1 MSDRTC
7 ADASHVGTGR
17 DETGFTPAQ
26 TEEHLPFTVGI
37 VSSREELD
45 LAVSV
50 RYAAYS
56 RHVPSV
62 AGKLKAP
69 EPLDT
74 EPGTIVLLAR
84 SRLDGSPLGS
94 MRIQTNRYRALA
106 LEQSIE
112 LPEWLQGKFLAEATR
127 LSVVEGRI
135 GGAVKPAVFKCFYQ
149 FCLLAGVE
157 WAVVAGR
164 KPLDRQ
170 YERLLF
176 KDVYPGMGFI
186 PMKHGGNIPHRVMA
200 LNVASLEPSW
210 REAGHPLYRFFFN
223 IYHPDIDPTGN
234 AFHCS
239 DGLIPIPDRF
249 A

>member
-1 MSDRTC
+1 MSDHTC
-7 ADASHVGTGR
+7 ANAGR
-17 DETGFTPAQ
+17 AGIKGEETLFAPAQ

-37 VSSREELD
+37 VTGREELE
-45 LAVSV
+45 LAVRV

-62 AGKLKAP
+62 AGKLKEP

-94 MRIQTNRYRALA
+94 MRIQTNRYRSLA

-112 LPEWLQGKFLAEATR
+112 LPEWLHGKFLAEATR

-135 GGAVKPAVFKCFYQ
+135 GGAVKPAIFKCFYQ
-149 FCLLAGVE
+149 FCLLAGIE

-164 KPLDRQ
+164 RPLDRQ

-210 REAGHPLYRFFFN
+210 QETGHPLYRFFFS
-223 IYHPDIDPTGN
+223 IYHPDIDPTGD
-234 AFHCS
+234 AFHDCDS
-239 DGLIPIPDRF
+239 LIPLPGRLV
-249 A
+249 